1 MYQDN
6 AAKLL
11 LLQSVQQ
18 LGPCQTEPLIHL
30 LVPVQR
36 NIEGITIFVEGMS
49 DLEKATGMDISEQHW
64 SQGADCTGE
73 IFLASYSYYFFT
85 ENGLFLFI
93 QLSKNIL
100 VMN

>member
-1 MYQDN
+1 
-6 AAKLL
+6 
-11 LLQSVQQ
+11 
-18 LGPCQTEPLIHL
+18 
-30 LVPVQR
+30 
-36 NIEGITIFVEGMS
+36 MS

-64 SQGADCTGE
+64 SQEADCTGE